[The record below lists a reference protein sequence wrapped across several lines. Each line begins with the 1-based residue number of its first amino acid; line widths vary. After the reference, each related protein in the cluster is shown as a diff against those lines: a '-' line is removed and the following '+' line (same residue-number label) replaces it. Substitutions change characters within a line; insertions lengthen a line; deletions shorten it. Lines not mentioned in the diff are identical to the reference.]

1 MKKSKLIINLVQND
15 KPLSQIL
22 YSLKLLLFDIA
33 DNKILEWI
41 NKEINGYSD
50 NDEIPEYRCIRGCIE
65 CDILHG
71 YQYYQRVNL
80 PVIYS
85 DPKIQEIITLNCK
98 ESVAAIE
105 TMMKKEEGQFFSVI
119 PSHAYQYLQKY
130 VDGYVQNAKLI
141 LSSHD
146 FLNIYAAIKN
156 TVLDILLILEQK
168 FGNLDSYDLDFKDLK
183 KEEIVPIILKIIYQ
197 DNSITIG
204 SNNKISKSKI
214 STS

>member
-1 MKKSKLIINLVQND
+1 MKKSKLIIDLVQNE
-15 KPLSQIL
+15 KTLSQVL
-22 YSLKLLLFDIA
+22 YSLKLLLSDIA
-33 DNKILEWI
+33 DPKILAWI

-50 NDEIPEYRCIRGCIE
+50 NDEIPKYRDIRGCIE

-85 DPKIQEIITLNCK
+85 DPKIQEIITMHCK
-98 ESVAAIE
+98 DSVSAIE

-119 PSHAYQYLQKY
+119 QSTAYQYLQQY
-130 VDGYVQNAKLI
+130 VDGYIQNAKLI

-146 FLNIYAAIKN
+146 FFNIYASIKN
-156 TVLDILLILEQK
+156 TVLDILLMLEHR
-168 FGNLDSYDLDFKDLK
+168 FGNLDSYDLTLEETK
-183 KEEIVPIILKIIYQ
+183 KPEIVSVILNIINQ

-204 SNNKISKSKI
+204 SNNKISGTQIITK
-214 STS
+214 